1 MCVLIVLDRMDRER
15 LSLLQEDMAGGK
27 DKEYLIM
34 GMELLQN
41 ASQSSNLAAR
51 YLIIFQQLSGGDV
64 RLRSANAL
72 QRSDATEYNISDGL
86 AHLQNG
92 ELPFDIDSLDPLWG
106 TNYDFVG
113 FDDLLNGAELWGGF
127 STGATAS

>member
-1 MCVLIVLDRMDRER
+1 MDDER
-15 LSLLQEDMAGGK
+15 LSLLQEDMTGGK
-27 DKEYLIM
+27 DKECLIM

-41 ASQSSNLAAR
+41 ASRSSNLAAR

-72 QRSDATEYNISDGL
+72 QRSDVTENNISEGL

-92 ELPFDIDSLDPLWG
+92 MLPFDIDTLDPVWG
-106 TNYDFVG
+106 IDYDFVG

-127 STGATAS
+127 STGAAAS